1 MEKDKLWD
9 LLKRFLVIS
18 GIIAL
23 VLIKFTAKFMYVLLK
38 ALGEALSEYQPGS
51 GWGWYSSSSSYR
63 RWYWR
68 RRMWE

>member
-1 MEKDKLWD
+1 MEKDKLWY

-23 VLIKFTAKFMYVLLK
+23 ALIKFTAKFMYALLM
-38 ALGEALSEYQPGS
+38 AFPSDS
-51 GWGWYSSSSSYR
+51 GWGEYSSSSFYR
-63 RWYWR
+63 GWCWR

>member
-1 MEKDKLWD
+1 MEKDKLWH

-23 VLIKFTAKFMYVLLK
+23 ALIKFTAKFMYVLLM
-38 ALGEALSEYQPGS
+38 ALPSGS
-51 GWGWYSSSSSYR
+51 GWGWYSSSSFYR